1 MANEPYITKKDLETV
16 TQKVTIDNAKKIAQ
30 PLIDQQKK
38 NDLKEL
44 EQNIEQKVLFQDI
57 ADGIKGLGDSLI
69 SGLKSL
75 IPKTDGG
82 LSKLLGLGLGLL
94 LAPFVGF
101 ISFLGQLG
109 RELNFFTKGRAGKFL
124 EKLKVSFKGLFS
136 GIFDKLKNSK
146 LGKWIGG
153 IIDRLKNSKL
163 FKSISGL
170 FQKVFGA
177 GKGGFFSRLSNIFK
191 GIVKFATGGPFKT
204 IIGFAKGIGR
214 ILGKVFLPITIIM
227 GIFDFVTG
235 FMKGYKEDGIVGGIK
250 EGFNSLFEGLI
261 GGLLRI
267 LMWIPT
273 KIAEWLGFDNLAE
286 EIGRYTETIIQSVKD
301 VFGGLIDV
309 IVGIFTWD
317 GDKVFGGLSKIWDGI
332 TSALM
337 APFKIIGSVIKD
349 IFGGS
354 AIQRGI
360 LTLKQIGLQIQSFFL
375 YLAEAINGLLQKVP
389 DWLLP
394 ESAENFIDEM
404 DAATKATKRRVD
416 NDIESIKTL
425 KAELKKKD
433 ELEEKLKAE
442 EKESSAGSG
451 GGGVSVQEGGTAV
464 NTTNNV
470 TYVIQNGSNVATDA
484 LQAAGG

>member
-1 MANEPYITKKDLETV
+1 MANEPYITKKDLENV
-16 TQKVTIDNAKKIAQ
+16 TQKVTIDNAKHIAQ

-44 EQNIEQKVLFQDI
+44 EQNIENKVLFQDI
-57 ADGIKGLGDSLI
+57 ADSIKGLGDSLI

-163 FKSISGL
+163 FKSITGL

-177 GKGGFFSRLSNIFK
+177 GKGGFFTKLGKFFGAIK
-191 GIVKFATGGPFKT
+191 KFATGGPFKA
-204 IIGFAKGIGR
+204 IMKFAGSIGR
-214 ILGKVFLPITIIM
+214 ILGKVFLPITILM
-227 GIFDFVTG
+227 GIFDFVKG
-235 FMKGYKEDGIVGGIK
+235 FMKGYSEDGIIGGIK
-250 EGFNSLFEGLI
+250 EGFNSLFDGLV
-261 GGLLRI
+261 GGLLR
-267 LMWIPT
+267 LLTMIPS
-273 KIAEWLGFDNLAE
+273 KIAEWLGFE
-286 EIGRYTETIIQSVKD
+286 ELSKQITENTEVIIQSIKDAFGGIVDLVKGIFMWDTEKIMEGLTKIWNSIVNVVMIPFNTIKALVTD
-301 VFGGLIDV
+301 VFGGS
-309 IVGIFTWD
+309 
-317 GDKVFGGLSKIWDGI
+317 VFERMK
-332 TSALM
+332 
-337 APFKIIGSVIKD
+337 
-349 IFGGS
+349 
-354 AIQRGI
+354 
-360 LTLKQIGLQIQSFFL
+360 LTLKQIGLTIQSFFL
-375 YLAEAINGLLQKVP
+375 YLQQGVAGLLDKIP
-389 DWLLP
+389 DIFLP
-394 ESAENFIDEM
+394 DAAEDFIDDLNEG
-404 DAATKATKRRVD
+404 TRILKSNVD
-416 NDIESIKTL
+416 SEISDIKDM

-433 ELEEKLKAE
+433 ELQKKLKLE
-442 EKESSAGSG
+442 EESKKANSG
-451 GGGVSVQEGGTAV
+451 ANINMQDGGTAV

-484 LQAAGG
+484 LQAAAG